1 MPQNGTQQACLSDA
15 ASTRNKQVLLA
26 LEDALRDM
34 VDVVGHGLGSAGVD
48 VGGHLVCWE
57 WSPARVAAGT
67 IVAVDI
73 VNDDDVKI
81 TTSSGQSA
89 R

>member
-1 MPQNGTQQACLSDA
+1 MPQNGTQQAHLSDA
-15 ASTRNKQVLLA
+15 ASTRNKKVLLA
-26 LEDALRDM
+26 LEDALRDL

-48 VGGHLVCWE
+48 GVSHLVFGE
-57 WSPARVAAGT
+57 WSLARTAAGT

-73 VNDDDVKI
+73 VNDDDVGI
-81 TTSSGQSA
+81 ATSSGQPA